1 MTTTLEQLQRGQQST
16 QRQLQRLLD
25 ERELLL
31 DELCRTGSVSQQ
43 TRCGDRGVN
52 GPGGW
57 DIGVNGP
64 GGWV

>member
-43 TRCGDRGVN
+43 TRCGDIEGSADQV
-52 GPGGW
+52 GGIEGSP
-57 DIGVNGP
+57 DQMVG
-64 GGWV
+64 